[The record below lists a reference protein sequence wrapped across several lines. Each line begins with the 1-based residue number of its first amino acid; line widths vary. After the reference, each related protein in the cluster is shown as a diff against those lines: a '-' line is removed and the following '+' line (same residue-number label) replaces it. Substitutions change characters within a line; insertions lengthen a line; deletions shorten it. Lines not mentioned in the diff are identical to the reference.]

1 MFNCPFEVGDFLF
14 RPAPPLSSEILAEVL
29 LSVGNMLDFFKGV
42 IDICIYIFIYLSIYL
57 LYM

>member
-29 LSVGNMLDFFKGV
+29 LSVGNMLDFF
-42 IDICIYIFIYLSIYL
+42 
-57 LYM
+57 